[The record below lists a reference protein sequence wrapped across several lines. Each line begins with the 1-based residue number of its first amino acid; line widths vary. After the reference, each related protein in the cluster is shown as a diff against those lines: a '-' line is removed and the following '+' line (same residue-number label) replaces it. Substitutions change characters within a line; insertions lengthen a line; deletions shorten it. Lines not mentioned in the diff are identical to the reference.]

1 MSAVGSCVGVCVY
14 QGISHSVLLVA
25 LLIWIVVSLKR
36 ARDWERGETIW
47 SVSTAFTLLLV
58 WLLVPI
64 NQLIILYN
72 HRSIAVLTSYIVLVL
87 AGPVL
92 LGECVYGLA
101 IHVNPLCLW
110 YPVACQNASMRLV
123 LAIVIWDLFILL
135 SLLSS
140 YLCLRSSHLYLIQTL
155 SERRYRQARLALIG
169 RLDPLSAPTLCAICL
184 ENLARPIRLRCGH
197 TFHGGCLEEWLARR
211 MICPVCRAAVL
222 AY

>member
-1 MSAVGSCVGVCVY
+1 MSAVGSCVGVSVY
-14 QGISHSVLLVA
+14 QGICYSVLLVA
-25 LLIWIVVSLKR
+25 LLVWIVVSFQR
-36 ARDWERGETIW
+36 AGDWERGETIW
-47 SVSTAFTLLLV
+47 SVSTAFTLLVV

-72 HRSIAVLTSYIVLVL
+72 HRCVAVVTSYIVLVL

-92 LGECVYGLA
+92 HGECVYGLA

-110 YPVACQNASMRLV
+110 YAVACQNASMRLV
-123 LAIVIWDLFILL
+123 LAIVIWDVFILL

-140 YLCLRSSHLYLIQTL
+140 YLCLRSSYLYLIQIL
-155 SERRYRQARLALIG
+155 SERRYRRARLALIG
-169 RLDPLSAPTLCAICL
+169 RVDPLSVPTLCAICL
-184 ENLARPIRLRCGH
+184 QILTRPITLRCGH